1 MDADARPIAVVTGA
15 SSGLG
20 AALAERLA
28 RRGQDVALI
37 ARRADRLHALAT
49 RLESSCGVRA
59 VVIEADLTHPDAPA
73 SIRER
78 LHADG
83 WRAQTLV
90 NAAGFG
96 TAGDFIEEDPA
107 RVADEI
113 AVNITALTVLTRL
126 LLPDLTAQPG
136 GLLLNISSTAS
147 HQPVP
152 RLAVYAATKAYV
164 TSLTAAIW
172 DETRSTGLKVMALC
186 PGPTATEFFDAAG
199 STLFQVGP
207 VATTKDVVDATMN
220 AIDRGA
226 GPIVTVG
233 LGNRIQAVAARL
245 APRALTLAVAS
256 RGTRKREGAS

>member
-1 MDADARPIAVVTGA
+1 MDAPARPIAVITGA

-28 RRGQDVALI
+28 RRGHDVALI
-37 ARRADRLHALAT
+37 ARRADRLDVLAA
-49 RLESSCGVRA
+49 RLESSCGIRT
-59 VVIEADLTHPDAPA
+59 VVIAADLTSPGAPA
-73 SIRER
+73 AIRQR
-78 LHADG
+78 LRDGG

-96 TAGDFIEEDPA
+96 TAGDFIEEDPD

-113 AVNITALTVLTRL
+113 AVNVTALTVLTRL
-126 LLPDLTAQPG
+126 LLPDLTATPG
-136 GLLLNISSTAS
+136 GLLLNISSTAG

-164 TSLTAAIW
+164 TSLTAAIS
-172 DETRSTGLKVMALC
+172 DETRAMGLRVVALC

-199 STLFQVGP
+199 STLFQVGA
-207 VATTKDVVDATMN
+207 VATTKDVIDATMN
-220 AIDRGA
+220 SIDRGA
-226 GPIVTVG
+226 GPVVTVG
-233 LGNRIQAVAARL
+233 LAHRVQAVAARL

-256 RGTRKREGAS
+256 RGTRRREVAS

>member
-1 MDADARPIAVVTGA
+1 MDAPARPIAVITGA

-28 RRGQDVALI
+28 RRGHDVALI
-37 ARRADRLHALAT
+37 ARRADRLDVLAA
-49 RLESSCGVRA
+49 RLESSCGIRT
-59 VVIEADLTHPDAPA
+59 VVIAADLTSPGAPA
-73 SIRER
+73 AIRQR
-78 LHADG
+78 LRDGG

-96 TAGDFIEEDPA
+96 TAGDFIEEDPD

-113 AVNITALTVLTRL
+113 AVNVTALTVLTRL
-126 LLPDLTAQPG
+126 LLPDLTATPG
-136 GLLLNISSTAS
+136 GLLLNISSTAG

-164 TSLTAAIW
+164 TSLTAAIS
-172 DETRSTGLKVMALC
+172 DETRAMGLRVVALC

-199 STLFQVGP
+199 STLFQVG
-207 VATTKDVVDATMN
+207 AVVDATMN
-220 AIDRGA
+220 SIDRGA
-226 GPIVTVG
+226 GPVVTVG
-233 LGNRIQAVAARL
+233 LAHRVQAVAARL

-256 RGTRKREGAS
+256 RGTRRREVAS

>member
-1 MDADARPIAVVTGA
+1 MDAHPHPIAVVTGA

-28 RRGQDVALI
+28 RRGENVALI
-37 ARRADRLHALAT
+37 ARRADRLHALASH
-49 RLESSCGVRA
+49 LESSCGVSTL
-59 VVIEADLTHPDAPA
+59 VIEADLATPEAAA
-73 SIRER
+73 SVRDR
-78 LHADG
+78 LHAGG
-83 WRAQTLV
+83 WRAQTLI

-96 TAGDFIEEDPA
+96 TAGDFIDEDPA
-107 RVADEI
+107 RITAEI

-172 DETRSTGLKVMALC
+172 DETRSSGLRVIALC
-186 PGPTATEFFDAAG
+186 PGPTATEFFEAAG
-199 STLFQVGP
+199 STLFQVGA
-207 VATTKDVVDATMN
+207 VATVDDVVEATMK
-220 AIDRGA
+220 AIDRGS
-226 GPIVTVG
+226 GPVVTVG
-233 LGNRIQAVAARL
+233 VANRIQAVAARL

-256 RGTRKREGAS
+256 RSTRGRKDAP